1 MKRRRKNKTVVD
13 VDMDEIRGIV
23 DSSATGP
30 LSEEQRNK
38 LLSTLE
44 LLNDKTSAADSALYP
59 LSLPHDFAG
68 AMYWHEFLIAL
79 SVRLSC

>member
-30 LSEEQRNK
+30 LSEEQREQLRRK
-38 LLSTLE
+38 FAE
-44 LLNDKTSAADSALYP
+44 IG
-59 LSLPHDFAG
+59 LP
-68 AMYWHEFLIAL
+68 E
-79 SVRLSC
+79 VKV

>member
-44 LLNDKTSAADSALYP
+44 VLVGQIDPEFRNSEKLNKL
-59 LSLPHDFAG
+59 
-68 AMYWHEFLIAL
+68 
-79 SVRLSC
+79 VREMLQSTEST